1 MFLRRKEIQK
11 NKKDMRLYLKD
22 LNSNSENNVFDD
34 IKIDVC
40 KRVEK
45 AMFDLSYVLN
55 FSLDED
61 NLGAFD
67 DFLSSQ
73 KIEEIQYQ
81 LGQRKFMKDQERLKE
96 KLQKMK
102 DNLNYVLKEIDSVG
116 LSNEYNIQL
125 DELQNP
131 DLKSRC
137 K

>member
-73 KIEEIQYQ
+73 KIEEIQY
-81 LGQRKFMKDQERLKE
+81 
-96 KLQKMK
+96 
-102 DNLNYVLKEIDSVG
+102 
-116 LSNEYNIQL
+116 
-125 DELQNP
+125 
-131 DLKSRC
+131 
-137 K
+137 